1 MEFLTAVSHVDDQ
14 SVVLIVFSALLSFLL
29 ATLIV
34 FTYEKTSQEVAPPHH
49 FIQSMILMAIVTS
62 TIMQSIGDSMAR
74 GFGIF
79 GALAILRFR
88 TNLISTRNI
97 SFIFASMA
105 VGIACG
111 VYSFVN
117 AIIGTL
123 AFCLVAFLL
132 RLTPFSRKSNLLGEL
147 RFTLPADS
155 TDLEAVQEAIRELCR
170 AFVLKRYRLM
180 PATQT
185 GSDRVEYWYDVRMTD
200 EMQGMAL
207 ARRLRQVEA
216 VQDIRLNFNDTY
228 VNLTD

>member
-1 MEFLTAVSHVDDQ
+1 MEFLTAVSHVDNQ

-49 FIQSMILMAIVTS
+49 FIQSMILMAIVTA

-123 AFCLVAFLL
+123 AFCLIAFLL
-132 RLTPFSRKSNLLGEL
+132 RLTPFSRKSNLLGQL

-155 TDLEAVQEAIRELCR
+155 TDLEQLQQIIREFCQ
-170 AFVLKRYRLM
+170 AFALKRYRILSGQ
-180 PATQT
+180 AEVEQ
-185 GSDRVEYWYDVRMTD
+185 VEYWYEIRMTD
-200 EMQGMAL
+200 ELQGVSL
-207 ARRLRQVEA
+207 ARRLREHAA
-216 VQDIRLNFNDTY
+216 VQDLRLNFNDTY
-228 VNLTD
+228 INLTD

>member
-1 MEFLTAVSHVDDQ
+1 MEFLTAVSLVDNQ

-123 AFCLVAFLL
+123 AFCLIAFLL
-132 RLTPFSRKSNLLGEL
+132 RLTPFSRKSNLLGQL

-155 TDLEAVQEAIRELCR
+155 TDLEPVQQAIGEFCR
-170 AFVLKRYRLM
+170 AFALKRYRVLSG
-180 PATQT
+180 PAEVEQ
-185 GSDRVEYWYDVRMTD
+185 VEYWYEIRMTD
-200 EMQGMAL
+200 EMQGVAL
-207 ARRLRQVEA
+207 AHRLREYA
-216 VQDIRLNFNDTY
+216 ALKDLRLNFNDTY
-228 VNLTD
+228 INLTD

>member
-1 MEFLTAVSHVDDQ
+1 MEFLTAVSHVDNQ

-123 AFCLVAFLL
+123 AFCLIAFLL
-132 RLTPFSRKSNLLGEL
+132 RLTPFSRKSNLLGQL

-155 TDLEAVQEAIRELCR
+155 TDMEQVQQAIREFCR
-170 AFVLKRYRLM
+170 AFALKRYRVLSGT
-180 PATQT
+180 AGVEQ
-185 GSDRVEYWYDVRMTD
+185 VEYWYEIRMTD
-200 EMQGMAL
+200 EMQGVAL
-207 ARRLRQVEA
+207 ARRLREHAA
-216 VQDIRLNFNDTY
+216 VTDLRLNFNDTY
-228 VNLTD
+228 INLTD